1 MGQTT
6 DQIETHIEQERED
19 LGSNL
24 EELEQK
30 VKSVT
35 DWREQFKKNPMT
47 MIGIALGGGVLLA
60 TMVSGK
66 KRSRNGRSYGNGA
79 VAEIPRAVSIE
90 KRKVLDTWDTIK
102 GAMVGVAATKVKDF
116 LAEVVPNFDE
126 HFQKTERDKAT
137 LSQP

>member
-6 DQIETHIEQERED
+6 DQIETHIEQKRED
-19 LGSNL
+19 LSSNL
-24 EELEQK
+24 EELEQR

-35 DWREQFKKNPMT
+35 DWRDQFKKNPMT

-60 TMVSGK
+60 TMISGN
-66 KRSRNGRSYGNGA
+66 KRSRNGRNYANSRAADLPG
-79 VAEIPRAVSIE
+79 AVSIE

-116 LAEVVPNFDE
+116 LAEVVPDFDE
-126 HFQKTERDKAT
+126 HFQKTERDKAN
-137 LSQP
+137 LSHS